1 MELMCSGVGVTE
13 VAEISEEMDNICQSK
28 ISK

>member
-13 VAEISEEMDNICQSK
+13 VAGTSEEMDNICQSK